1 MENRGGA
8 PLEWLTNKEIKTINF
23 RLTGSKK
30 ESPTII
36 EIKQAIV
43 ELEGIRQFFESAD
56 PELIDY
62 AIYME
67 KAAIS
72 RLSYL
77 FRKAKEELSNS
88 NKK

>member
-1 MENRGGA
+1 MENRGSA
-8 PLEWLTNKEIKTINF
+8 PVEWLMNKEVKTLNF
-23 RLTGSKK
+23 KLLGSKK
-30 ESPTII
+30 ENPTIT
-36 EIKQAIV
+36 EIKHAIE
-43 ELEGIRQFFESAD
+43 ELEGIRQFFDSAD

-77 FRKAKEELSNS
+77 FRKAKAELL
-88 NKK
+88 